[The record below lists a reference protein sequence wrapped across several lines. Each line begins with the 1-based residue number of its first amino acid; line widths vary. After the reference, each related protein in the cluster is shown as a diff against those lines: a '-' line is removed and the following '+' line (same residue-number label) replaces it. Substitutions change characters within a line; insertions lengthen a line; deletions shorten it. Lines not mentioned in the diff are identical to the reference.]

1 LLAPSAA
8 RVEAQASASPD
19 WDLYGD
25 FRLRYEETTK
35 QEPGS
40 TPGSL
45 QPRHRAVVR
54 FRAGVARRI
63 GDLVTVSARVAT
75 GASGDPNTADVTLGE
90 FVDDLEI
97 SLDRVYL
104 DFKRNGMLLTGGKF
118 ANPFVKTGLV
128 WDDDVNPEGIAASYT
143 FGEIGT
149 LAPKVTGIYSI
160 IDEQT
165 VNPDSYM
172 LGGQIA
178 LGARPA
184 PSVTVTLAGA
194 YYDYT
199 VKSLRNADAGDTLSN
214 LLTPDRTAYLSD
226 FDLLNAIAILE
237 YRGMGTQ
244 YPVLV
249 VGDFAKNLGAAV
261 ADDQAF
267 SLEVGVGR
275 TSAPRDLRVRY
286 GFSRTETDAVLAAF
300 SNDDTTY
307 ATNYLQ
313 HSVTVDY
320 VPANNTVLTVN
331 WFLYRRPGSLAPDN
345 EFISR
350 LRANVAVS
358 F

>member
-1 LLAPSAA
+1 
-8 RVEAQASASPD
+8 
-19 WDLYGD
+19 
-25 FRLRYEETTK
+25 
-35 QEPGS
+35 
-40 TPGSL
+40 
-45 QPRHRAVVR
+45 
-54 FRAGVARRI
+54 
-63 GDLVTVSARVAT
+63 
-75 GASGDPNTADVTLGE
+75 
-90 FVDDLEI
+90 
-97 SLDRVYL
+97 
-104 DFKRNGMLLTGGKF
+104 
-118 ANPFVKTGLV
+118 
-128 WDDDVNPEGIAASYT
+128 
-143 FGEIGT
+143 
-149 LAPKVTGIYSI
+149 
-160 IDEQT
+160 
-165 VNPDSYM
+165 
-172 LGGQIA
+172 
-178 LGARPA
+178 
-184 PSVTVTLAGA
+184 
-194 YYDYT
+194 
-199 VKSLRNADAGDTLSN
+199 
-214 LLTPDRTAYLSD
+214 
-226 FDLLNAIAILE
+226 
-237 YRGMGTQ
+237 MGTQ

-331 WFLYRRPGSLAPDN
+331 WFLYRRPGSSAPDN